1 MVAPFLPEKEKLA
14 AIRDELPAT
23 SAGIYLDTAS
33 AGPLPGGSDRAMREW
48 ADWELRVGRA
58 GTVAEEEFTARA
70 DEARASVA
78 AIMVAPITQVELAP
92 SVASAVLAAAAR
104 RSWGRGKRIVVIGPL
119 EDSLR
124 HALAAIA
131 SLTGADLVD
140 ADPGSF
146 PASLGDRPALVCV
159 SHVSPVD
166 GAVTS
171 LAEIA
176 RAARQRGA
184 WLVVDGSLAVGA
196 MPVDVTTLD
205 TDVYATAGDRWLC
218 GPSGTAAAYISD
230 RVGPPRSG
238 PADAPEPDVD
248 LHHAAVIGLGRSAG
262 WLAMQVG
269 LDWAHGR
276 TRALARRTAEA
287 LASIPGVTIAGEGAD
302 ASHVLAVSVAGWPG
316 DRLREEL
323 GHRVFARVGLTPD
336 GGALRVSVGC
346 WNTEEEIDG
355 FVAAVGAL
363 AKTTPDAAPRRPPIL
378 VVPGDPG

>member
-23 SAGIYLDTAS
+23 SAGTYLDTAS
-33 AGPLPGGSDRAMREW
+33 AGPLPVGSDRAMREW

-58 GTVAEEEFTARA
+58 GTLAEEEFAARA

-78 AIMVAPITQVELAP
+78 AILVAPITQVELAS
-92 SVASAVLAAAAR
+92 SVASAVVAAAAR
-104 RSWGRGKRIVVIGPL
+104 RSWDRQERIVVVGPL
-119 EDSLR
+119 EGPVRD
-124 HALAAIA
+124 ALAAIA
-131 SLTGADLVD
+131 RLTGADLMD
-140 ADPGSF
+140 ADPGGV
-146 PASLGDRPALVCV
+146 PASLGEGPALVCV
-159 SHVSPVD
+159 SHVSPAD
-166 GAVTS
+166 GAITP

-176 RAARQRGA
+176 RAAHQRGA

-205 TDVYATAGDRWLC
+205 ADVYATAGDRWLC
-218 GPSGTAAAYISD
+218 GPSGTAAVYTSG
-230 RVGPPRSG
+230 RVGFPRSG
-238 PADAPEPDVD
+238 PADVLEPGVD
-248 LHHAAVIGLGRSAG
+248 PNHAAVIGLGRSAG

-276 TRALARRTAEA
+276 TRALALRTAEA
-287 LASIPGVTIAGEGAD
+287 LASIRGVTIAGEGSE

-355 FVAAVGAL
+355 FVATIAAL
-363 AKTTPDAAPRRPPIL
+363 ATTKPDAAPRRPPIL